1 MLTRRSGHHEV
12 VELLIVKIQTTSESL
27 CCTTS
32 LRYSHL
38 YSYASN
44 GNHQLLLADV
54 LCGSVPC
61 LYLTEL
67 APSTDS
73 VRCYRDCQVY
83 EMGDEPLGHHITLTS
98 TGLPMNFV
106 NFSSEVGSCWSE
118 VQSSLV
124 AKQWQP
130 GPT

>member
-1 MLTRRSGHHEV
+1 MMKF
-12 VELLIVKIQTTSESL
+12 LILEMQTTSESY

-61 LYLTEL
+61 LHLTEL
-67 APSTDS
+67 HPLSDVTAETA
-73 VRCYRDCQVY
+73 RCTRW
-83 EMGDEPLGHHITLTS
+83 EMSHLDITS
-98 TGLPMNFV
+98 
-106 NFSSEVGSCWSE
+106 
-118 VQSSLV
+118 
-124 AKQWQP
+124 
-130 GPT
+130 